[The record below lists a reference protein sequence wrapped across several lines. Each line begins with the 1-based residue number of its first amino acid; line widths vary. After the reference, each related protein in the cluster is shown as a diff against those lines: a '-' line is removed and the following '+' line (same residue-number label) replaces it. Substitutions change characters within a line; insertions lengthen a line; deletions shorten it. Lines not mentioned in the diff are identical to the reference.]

1 MAITVKRGRIT
12 ITIVITILIILRKDL
27 PKITILDI
35 HAATTTTTKKNNK
48 IVIIVR

>member
-35 HAATTTTTKKNNK
+35 HAATTTTKKNNK